1 MAAFDIRRPAVP
13 SQRLQRLPLTQGGG
27 TPVARLWLRLWNFL
41 SISGSGADRF
51 SMHLGAGQMLRLHD
65 AAGWTVACRSGSVWI
80 TQEADSRDVFLYASD
95 NFTLDRDGLALLL
108 ARQDSALA
116 IRPPA
121 GRKPQTAAGRPGS
134 DPVSTASAREVWLRA
149 VYPECGP
156 WNDPAAY
163 RRSGLL

>member
-1 MAAFDIRRPAVP
+1 MR
-13 SQRLQRLPLTQGGG
+13 
-27 TPVARLWLRLWNFL
+27 
-41 SISGSGADRF
+41 
-51 SMHLGAGQMLRLHD
+51 LGAGQEFRLHD
-65 AAGWTVACRSGSVWI
+65 AAGCTIACSSGSVWI
-80 TQEADSRDVFLYASD
+80 TQEADTRDVFLNAGDS
-95 NFTLDRDGLALLL
+95 FILDRAGLALIL

-121 GRKPQTAAGRPGS
+121 SGKDRPAETS
-134 DPVSTASAREVWLRA
+134 RLDADPAPESAQEVWLRA

>member
-1 MAAFDIRRPAVP
+1 MSTHILR
-13 SQRLQRLPLTQGGG
+13 RLPFTSGRS
-27 TPVARLWLRLWNFL
+27 TPAAWRRLWNFL
-41 SISGSGADRF
+41 SRRAPGIGSDRF

-80 TQEADSRDVFLYASD
+80 TQEADTRDVFLDAGDS
-95 NFTLDRDGLALLL
+95 FMLDRAGLALIL
-108 ARQDSALA
+108 ARQDSAMA

-121 GRKPQTAAGRPGS
+121 GRKDRPAGTPRLDA
-134 DPVSTASAREVWLRA
+134 DPAPESAQEAWLRA

-156 WNDPAAY
+156 WNNPAAY

>member
-1 MAAFDIRRPAVP
+1 VP
-13 SQRLQRLPLTQGGG
+13 THILQRLPLTAGRS
-27 TPVARLWLRLWNFL
+27 TPASVLWRRLWNFL
-41 SISGSGADRF
+41 SRRGSGIGADRF
-51 SMHLGAGQMLRLHD
+51 SMQLGAGQEFRLHD

-80 TQEADSRDVFLYASD
+80 TQEADTRDMFLNAGDS
-95 NFTLDRDGLALLL
+95 FMLDRTGLALIL

-121 GRKPQTAAGRPGS
+121 VRKDRQAETSRLDA
-134 DPVSTASAREVWLRA
+134 DPASAGAQEAWLRA

>member
-1 MAAFDIRRPAVP
+1 MSTHILRRLPFTSGRSTPAVW
-13 SQRLQRLPLTQGGG
+13 R
-27 TPVARLWLRLWNFL
+27 RLWNLL
-41 SISGSGADRF
+41 SRRGPGIGADRF
-51 SMHLGAGQMLRLHD
+51 SMQLGAGQEFRLHD

-80 TQEADSRDVFLYASD
+80 TQEADTRDVFLDAGDS
-95 NFTLDRDGLALLL
+95 FILDRAGLALIL

-121 GRKPQTAAGRPGS
+121 GGKDRQAETSRLDADAA
-134 DPVSTASAREVWLRA
+134 TASAQEVWLRA

-156 WNDPAAY
+156 WNDPATY

>member
-1 MAAFDIRRPAVP
+1 VPA
-13 SQRLQRLPLTQGGG
+13 QLLQRLPFTGGSRR
-27 TPVARLWLRLWNFL
+27 TPSADLRKRLWNFL
-41 SISGSGADRF
+41 SLRFPAGGVDRF
-51 SMHLGAGQMLRLHD
+51 GMQLDAGQQFRLHD
-65 AAGWTVACRSGSVWI
+65 AAGWTIACRSGSVWI
-80 TQEADSRDVFLYASD
+80 TQEADTRDVFLYAGDS
-95 NFTLDRDGLALLL
+95 FILDRAGLALIL

-121 GRKPQTAAGRPGS
+121 VRKDPQVETSRPDA
-134 DPVSTASAREVWLRA
+134 DPASAGAQEVWLRA

>member
-1 MAAFDIRRPAVP
+1 MPTHV
-13 SQRLQRLPLTQGGG
+13 LQRLPFTTGGRRAPPAG
-27 TPVARLWLRLWNFL
+27 LWKRLWNFL
-41 SISGSGADRF
+41 SLRIPAGGVDRF
-51 SMHLGAGQMLRLHD
+51 GMQLGAGQQFRLND
-65 AAGWTVACRSGSVWI
+65 AAGWTIACRSGSVWI
-80 TQEADSRDVFLYASD
+80 TQEADIRDVFLGAGER
-95 NFTLDRDGLALLL
+95 FTLDRSGLALIL

-121 GRKPQTAAGRPGS
+121 SGREPQIAATRLDSGPAS
-134 DPVSTASAREVWLRA
+134 AAHSAREVWLKA